1 MEKLEKESTKLD
13 DIFEIAPDLK
23 NLDKITDAIQ
33 NPPDYVDLSFR
44 VSGKSAQRL
53 NLAKSLLEIVY
64 PSLSEEDLIKY
75 LLRAGVEN
83 EIKKLALVWDKINE
97 ESDIIS

>member
-53 NLAKSLLEIVY
+53 NLAKSLLETVY

-83 EIKKLALVWDKINE
+83 EIKKLALVWNKINE
-97 ESDIIS
+97 ESHIIS

>member
-1 MEKLEKESTKLD
+1 MEKLEKESKLD

-53 NLAKSLLEIVY
+53 NLAKS
-64 PSLSEEDLIKY
+64 
-75 LLRAGVEN
+75 
-83 EIKKLALVWDKINE
+83 
-97 ESDIIS
+97 

>member
-1 MEKLEKESTKLD
+1 MEKLEKESNKLE
-13 DIFEIAPDLK
+13 DIFEISPDLK
-23 NLDKITDAIQ
+23 NLDKITEAIQ
-33 NPPDYVDLSFR
+33 NPPDFVDLSFR
-44 VSGKSAQRL
+44 VSGKSAHRL

-83 EIKKLALVWDKINE
+83 EIKKLASVWNKINE
-97 ESDIIS
+97 ESDVIS

>member
-1 MEKLEKESTKLD
+1 MEKLEKESKLD

-53 NLAKSLLEIVY
+53 NLAKSLLEVVY
-64 PSLSEEDLIKY
+64 PALSEEDLIKY
-75 LLRAGVEN
+75 FKHFHVE
-83 EIKKLALVWDKINE
+83 
-97 ESDIIS
+97 S